1 MLERGDL
8 PQDVEK
14 RLINDRITFNKANL
28 NGIDFVI
35 ESNDISI
42 IDLTEEVK
50 NVYLNALKER

>member
-35 ESNDISI
+35 ERNDISI
-42 IDLTEEVK
+42 IDLTEEEK
-50 NVYLNALKER
+50 NVYLTALKDR